1 MDNLSTAELWGV
13 IGCDASTQQ
22 LYQKVV
28 QLLGG
33 WAGLVTARL
42 W

>member
-1 MDNLSTAELWGV
+1 M

-33 WAGLVTARL
+33 RAGLVTARL
-42 W
+42 